1 MIFLAFPDCMRWVID
16 MEEERQK
23 ESIDRG
29 NRVKLLKKLIVSTL
43 VMGVTVP
50 WVLCAALFVQTT
62 GIRKNLETER
72 GEKQELSSQI
82 EELEEIIQK
91 QEEKIAQ
98 VTDQMSEHEARMEAE
113 LQEEIASIQE
123 ELGAEEQETVHK
135 VYLTF
140 DDGPSK
146 NTNEILDILKKY
158 DVKATFFVLG
168 KPGKENEAALKRI
181 VEEGHS
187 LGMHSYSHKYADI
200 YASKESFA
208 EDFQEIQ
215 SFLQDVTGVTS
226 RLYRFPGGSSNTV
239 SDVDIHELIGY
250 LEEQGVVYYDWNVS
264 SGDASSQELSEETIY
279 QNCIAG
285 IAGRSNSVVLLHDA
299 AGKSTTVEAL
309 PRIIETLLKMDNVE
323 ILPITEDSEPVQH
336 VKAEKSEN

>member
-1 MIFLAFPDCMRWVID
+1 
-16 MEEERQK
+16 MEEEQQK
-23 ESIDRG
+23 ESIDKEKG
-29 NRVKLLKKLIVSTL
+29 AQWKKKLIVSAL
-43 VMGVTVP
+43 LIGVMVP
-50 WVLCAALFVQTT
+50 WVLCAALFVWTAD
-62 GIRKNLETER
+62 IRKNLKTAR

-82 EELEEIIQK
+82 EELEESIQK
-91 QEEKIAQ
+91 QEEKI
-98 VTDQMSEHEARMEAE
+98 TQMTHQISEYETRMETELQAE
-113 LQEEIASIQE
+113 LAGIQE
-123 ELGAEEQETVHK
+123 QLEAENQKTTHK

-158 DVKATFFVLG
+158 NVKATFFVLG

-200 YASKESFA
+200 YATKESFA

-299 AGKSTTVEAL
+299 TNKSTTVEAL
-309 PRIIETLLKMDNVE
+309 PRIIETLLKMDNME
-323 ILPITEDSEPVQH
+323 ILPITEDSVPVQH

>member
-1 MIFLAFPDCMRWVID
+1 
-16 MEEERQK
+16 MEEEQQK
-23 ESIDRG
+23 ESIDKEKCAKWKK
-29 NRVKLLKKLIVSTL
+29 KLLVAALAI
-43 VMGVTVP
+43 GVAVP
-50 WVLCAALFVQTT
+50 WVLCAVLFMQTSD
-62 GIRKNLETER
+62 IRKNLETER

-82 EELEEIIQK
+82 EEMEEGLKK

-98 VTDQMSEHEARMEAE
+98 MTDQISEYEARMETEFQAE
-113 LQEEIASIQE
+113 IDSIQE
-123 ELGAEEQETVHK
+123 QLGAEKQKTTHK

-158 DVKATFFVLG
+158 KVKATFFVLG

-200 YASKESFA
+200 YASQESFA

-239 SDVDIHELIGY
+239 SDVDIHEFIEY
-250 LEEQGVVYYDWNVS
+250 LDEQDVVYYDWNVS

-279 QNCIAG
+279 QNCISG
-285 IAGRSNSVVLLHDA
+285 IAGKSTAVVLLHDA
-299 AGKSTTVEAL
+299 ANKSTTVEAL
-309 PRIIETLLKMDNVE
+309 PRIIETLLKMDNME
-323 ILPITEDSEPVQH
+323 ILPITEDSVPVQH

>member
-264 SGDASSQELSEETIY
+264 SSDAEGNNRPVSTIVEHVKSEL
-279 QNCIAG
+279 G
-285 IAGRSNSVVLLHDA
+285 KMKSNVVLMHDI
-299 AGKSTTVEAL
+299 STKQTTADAL
-309 PRIIETLLKMDNVE
+309 QTIIDYGNSNGYSFY
-323 ILPITEDSEPVQH
+323 PISEDTIPIH
-336 VKAEKSEN
+336 HGINN